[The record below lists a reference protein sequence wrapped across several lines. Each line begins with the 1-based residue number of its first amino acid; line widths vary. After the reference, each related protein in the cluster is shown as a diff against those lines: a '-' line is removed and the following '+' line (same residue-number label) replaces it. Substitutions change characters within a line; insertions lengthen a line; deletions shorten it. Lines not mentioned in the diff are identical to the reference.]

1 MAPETYFMLG
11 VARRHICFLVVRE
24 SWLVSL
30 LNFKVSIII
39 PNDAI
44 YLMT

>member
-1 MAPETYFMLG
+1 MAHETYFMLR
-11 VARRHICFLVVRE
+11 VAQRHICFLFVRE

-30 LNFKVSIII
+30 LNFKVFIII
-39 PNDAI
+39 PNYAI